1 MKRRKIIYE
10 LPDNVLL
17 ESPVSRLMIWQP
29 DHVVIVIGQSNS
41 PEKYVSEE
49 KALMDGVAVIKRP
62 SGGETVVLT
71 PRMLVVSFVLRAG
84 KLPGSRDLFIRI
96 NDLLIA
102 GLSEAGLSNINYRG
116 ISDLAVNEKKIM
128 GSSIYRKPGMLF
140 YHAVLNYG
148 ESPEYIASYLK
159 HPVREPDYRKGRH
172 HAEFITTLEAA
183 GIKIS
188 LSNLMIL
195 LESKLQPIL
204 EKWTD

>member
-10 LPDNVLL
+10 LPDSVLL

-29 DHVVIVIGQSNS
+29 KFSVIVIGQSNS
-41 PEKYVSEE
+41 PEKYVLAE

-71 PRMLVVSFVLRAG
+71 PGMLVVSLVLRTA
-84 KLPGSRDLFIRI
+84 KLPGSRDFFTRI

-102 GLSEAGLSNINYRG
+102 GLSEAGLSNVDYRG
-116 ISDLAVNEKKIM
+116 ISDLAVNDKKIM

-140 YHAVLNYG
+140 YHAVLNYK
-148 ESPEYIASYLK
+148 ESPEYIASYLM

-188 LSNLMIL
+188 LSNLMIV

-204 EKWTD
+204 EIWG